1 MDLRVVGSSP
11 DMLDRVY
18 LFGRKFEEECLNT
31 KSKFASRDYGFLAV
45 QQRFD
50 FFTNL

>member
-1 MDLRVVGSSP
+1 MRVVGLSP
-11 DMLDRVY
+11 GMLDRVY

-31 KSKFASRDYGFLAV
+31 KSKFAGRDYGFLAV